1 MSSGNVWQESATG
14 AQADCRRRPVAMTRT
29 GALLRAT
36 NSVYDTGPRLDDNT
50 TDLETTLGNSHPEEL
65 LQTFAQ
71 NLFVRENRRSR
82 KTIHFLHIISA
93 GGQSD
98 GASLED
104 NFMLPA
110 GGL

>member
-1 MSSGNVWQESATG
+1 M
-14 AQADCRRRPVAMTRT
+14 
-29 GALLRAT
+29 LRAI
-36 NSVYDTGPRLDDNT
+36 NSVYDTWPRLDDNT
-50 TDLETTLGNSHPEEL
+50 TDLETTLGNSYPEEL

-82 KTIHFLHIISA
+82 KVVHFLRQSLRSSIIGA
-93 GGQSD
+93 GGQRG

-110 GGL
+110 GGLRHYRNQ